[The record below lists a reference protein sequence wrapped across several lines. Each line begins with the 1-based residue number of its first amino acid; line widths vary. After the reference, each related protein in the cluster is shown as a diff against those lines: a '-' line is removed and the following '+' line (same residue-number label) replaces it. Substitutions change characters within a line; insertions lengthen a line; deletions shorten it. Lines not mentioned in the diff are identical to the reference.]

1 MNERVERRNILV
13 LNGFDT
19 GNIGTVEV
27 DENDGMLLGTRLVYM
42 KDRELNQRQ
51 NSCRKREEDI
61 PQYGLCKSALSDS
74 KNRHGQKQF

>member
-42 KDRELNQRQ
+42 KD
-51 NSCRKREEDI
+51 
-61 PQYGLCKSALSDS
+61 
-74 KNRHGQKQF
+74 